1 MRKKDVLHT
10 VHRGLM
16 GLILTSF
23 IGMSQNLSPSDLSTC
38 KEYYFTMHDGV
49 GLATD
54 VCLPILKNDLYLPP
68 FQISVFGTPVNV
80 NSLRI
85 ARAGQQIFWIPGQP
99 NPWQLPAVFT
109 RTPYGKD
116 GFIAQHNLVN
126 LLGVMSIVQDTR
138 GRYRS
143 EGVYLSM
150 YSDSWDKTP
159 YVPAGWH
166 HPLDITGGQANTH
179 TDGYDS
185 YLYIRDSLVWYY
197 TDTIN
202 YPPVMHIS
210 NGELAMVGGS
220 AMGNTQYQAA
230 ATGTTGIVKALF
242 PIVSSGEQW
251 IMGHMNGLFRER
263 LITGWLGG
271 MYLGYNWVPGPSDPF
286 DSIHTLADFP
296 APYNASPVTLW
307 LKAVDFWSEDNDV
320 HHPGSFARSAM
331 DVSKAPLQNG
341 ESRYTN
347 LNLPIYN
354 LVGWWDIYNYAQIQ
368 AWLSTRQHSDTARF
382 FQKLIIGPWA
392 HQTIGMTTTGDM
404 TYPDNVYEVL
414 GTEWSKINSPDVN
427 IPKLIASEP
436 IQWFRTWLSEP
447 HFVLLPQDDW
457 QFATIYNGD
466 SVFVQVPADTY
477 SVAYHVFFNFLNGVG
492 GLPGIPI
499 RIKGIPFVDSNTI
512 QYIDIDPTGTSVF
525 GDTTGTV
532 LGPTNVNFDE
542 RDPDGVPPLRIY
554 IAGPDDGTVGNWWL
568 ADDTFPPRGVQLFDL
583 YFHPDG
589 TLQPVPPEDS
599 ALFSFFC
606 DPKNPVRTIGGP
618 NMIVKVPDGSRY
630 SQGQMLMND
639 PAWEHLTYP
648 PDTVLPSGDTF
659 AQMLVFETGHISDS
673 VTIAGWAT
681 FEFWGGGYPIDNVVT
696 DSLDMDF
703 ILRVI
708 DVYLDGR
715 EYYVFEG
722 VVNGR
727 AREYARLFAK
737 DDPNADNI
745 PFSNLASNEL
755 YYFKLRSFP
764 IGYTF
769 GPGHKIKIVIT
780 GNNYDLYQSNPHI
793 PLEGNEFFR
802 VFVRDMD
809 TATYYFHGTAVKTR
823 PAVQQFLVSPSR
835 PAKATLPVL
844 GTPTVP
850 TLVSTQ
856 IPDNTAPYHIF
867 AKGKD
872 IIVNWYGSSKSTITI
887 FNPDG
892 KAIASQQLR
901 RGVNIISVGPHTSIC
916 LWQITDAKSMRTYSG
931 KILVTEF

>member
-1 MRKKDVLHT
+1 MVQ
-10 VHRGLM
+10 VHNAGKHIIAIALVV
-16 GLILTSF
+16 TSF
-23 IGMSQNLSPSDLSTC
+23 NALSQGLSTSDLSTC

-49 GLATD
+49 RLAAD
-54 VCLPILKNDLYLPP
+54 VCLPILKNDLYLPS
-68 FQISVFGTPVNV
+68 FQINILGTPVTV

-85 ARAGQQIFWIPGQP
+85 AKAGQQIFWIEGQP

-109 RTPYGKD
+109 RTPYGKN
-116 GFIAQHNLVN
+116 GFAAQHLLVN

-159 YVPAGWH
+159 YIPSGWY

-185 YLYIRDSLVWYY
+185 YLFIRDSLEWHY

-202 YPPVMHIS
+202 YPPVMKIS

-230 ATGTTGIVKALF
+230 ATGTAGIVKALF
-242 PIVSSGEQW
+242 PIVASGEQW

-271 MYLGYNWVPGPSDPF
+271 MYAAYNWQSGPSDPF

-307 LKAVDFWSEDNDV
+307 IKAVDFWAKDYDV
-320 HHPGSFARSAM
+320 HHPGSFGRALM
-331 DVSKAPLQNG
+331 DVSKAPLPGGQ
-341 ESRYTN
+341 SRYTN

-354 LVGWWDIYNYAQIQ
+354 IVGWWDIYNYAQIQ
-368 AWLSTRQHSDTARF
+368 AWLSTRKHSDTARF

-404 TYPDNVYEVL
+404 TYPDNVYDVL
-414 GTEWSKINSPDVN
+414 GTEWGKINSPDVN
-427 IPKLIASEP
+427 IPKLVASEP
-436 IQWFRTWLSEP
+436 IQWFRTWLSQP
-447 HFVLLPQDDW
+447 SFVLLPQNEW

-466 SVFVQVPADTY
+466 SVFVIIPADTY
-477 SVAYHVFFNFLNGVG
+477 SVEYHVFFNFLNGIG
-492 GLPGIPI
+492 GLPGIPV
-499 RIKGIPFVDSNTI
+499 RIKGIPFIDSNSI

-542 RDPDGVPPLRIY
+542 RDSNGVPALRIY
-554 IAGPDDGTVGNWWL
+554 IAGPDDVQAGNWWL
-568 ADDTFPPRGVQLFDL
+568 ADDTFPPRNVQPFDL
-583 YFHPDG
+583 YFHSDG
-589 TLQPVPPEDS
+589 TLQPVPPRDS
-599 ALFSFFC
+599 TLFSFFC

-648 PDTVLPSGDTF
+648 SDTVLPSGDTF
-659 AQMLVFETGHISDS
+659 ARMLVFETGPISDS

-681 FEFWGGGYPIDNVVT
+681 IEFWGGGYPIDNVVT

-708 DVYLDGR
+708 DVYPDGR

-722 VVNGR
+722 AVNGR
-727 AREYARLFAK
+727 AREFARLFAE
-737 DDPNADNI
+737 DDPNADNA
-745 PFSNLASNEL
+745 PFSNLASNKL

-769 GPGHKIKIVIT
+769 GPGHKIKIVVT

-809 TATYYFHGTAVKTR
+809 TATYIFRGTPVKAR
-823 PAVQQFLVSPSR
+823 PAVQHFLISPTR
-835 PAKATLPVL
+835 PAKITLPVL

-850 TLVSTQ
+850 VLTSSESPSNVT
-856 IPDNTAPYHIF
+856 PYQIF
-867 AKGKD
+867 AKENN
-872 IIVNWYGSSKSTITI
+872 IIVNWFGSQNSTLTV
-887 FNPDG
+887 FSSDG
-892 KAIASQQLR
+892 RTIASQQLK
-901 RGVNIISVGPHTSIC
+901 RGINVIPMTAKSDMYI
-916 LWQITDAKSMRTYSG
+916 WQITDAQTDKLYSG
-931 KILVTEF
+931 KLVLVNF